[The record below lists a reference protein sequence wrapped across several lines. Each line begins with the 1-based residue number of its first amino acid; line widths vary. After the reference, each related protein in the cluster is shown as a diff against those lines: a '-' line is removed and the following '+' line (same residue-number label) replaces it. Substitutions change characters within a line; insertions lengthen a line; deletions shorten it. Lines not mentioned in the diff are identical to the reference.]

1 MRVFARYLHIM
12 VEELENLLISR
23 YTMEKHGVTSEV
35 LKLQKKEKEMLK
47 EIFKEYK
54 EIKREIRE
62 SKIPELK

>member
-12 VEELENLLISR
+12 VEELENVLISR
-23 YTMEKHGVTSEV
+23 YTMERHNVTSEV
-35 LKLQKKEKEMLK
+35 LKLQKKEKEILK
-47 EIFKEYK
+47 ELFKEYK